1 MNDDMQQIYGK
12 DTSEDKVFTYLY
24 NYPEK
29 KQLNVR
35 KPMVDNECYRRY
47 KVSLGRRLDCLVI
60 QLQGFQSRIQA
71 TILYMD

>member
-12 DTSEDKVFTYLY
+12 DTNEDKILHIYIIILKRSNSMSANQWWITLS
-24 NYPEK
+24 
-29 KQLNVR
+29 
-35 KPMVDNECYRRY
+35 RRY

-60 QLQGFQSRIQA
+60 QLQGFQSRTQA